1 MIIRAFV
8 ILVMAYSLSAC
19 SWFGWG
25 KEDTT
30 EPPAELVDFDEKIR
44 INELW
49 SNSTGSGAEE
59 LYLKLKPGIDGER
72 VFATNHEG
80 DVYAFHAKT
89 GEKLWEAELEKRVSG
104 GTGVGEYKVFVG
116 TSDAEVIALDQ
127 SDGKVSWIA
136 RVSSEV
142 LSAPVASNGIVV
154 IRTGDG
160 KLFGLNATTGKRLW
174 IYDRTI
180 PVLTL
185 RGTSS
190 PVVVNNMVLAG
201 FANGKL
207 VSLNLASG
215 KQIWETTIAAPRG
228 RSELERMVD
237 IDADPVVIGNLVYVV
252 TFQGFMSVID
262 LHTGQILW
270 TRKMSSSAGI
280 NVDRSN
286 MYVSDSDGHIW
297 AFTRDSGRGL
307 WKQEMLH
314 ARQISAPVVQGD
326 YVVVGDL
333 EGYLHWIS
341 REDGSF
347 VARERADSAPIIAAP
362 VVADDILYVVSKE
375 GDLAAYR
382 IER

>member
-8 ILVMAYSLSAC
+8 ILVMTYSLSAC

-25 KEDTT
+25 SEDTS
-30 EPPAELVDFDEKIR
+30 EPPAELVSFDER
-44 INELW
+44 INIEELW
-49 SNSTGSGAEE
+49 SAGVGSGADEF
-59 LYLKLKPGIDGER
+59 YLKLKPAVDGER
-72 VFATNHEG
+72 LFATNHEG
-80 DVYAFHAKT
+80 EVFAYNAKT
-89 GEKLWEAELEKRVSG
+89 GEKLWETELEKRVSG
-104 GTGVGEYKVFVG
+104 GVGADEDKVFVG

-127 SDGKVSWIA
+127 ASGSVSWIA

-142 LSAPVASNGIVV
+142 LSAPVINSGIVV
-154 IRTGDG
+154 VRTGDG
-160 KLFGLNATTGKRLW
+160 KLFGINTDTGKRLW
-174 IYDRTI
+174 VYDRTI

-190 PVVVNNMVLAG
+190 PVVTNNIVLAG

-207 VSLNLASG
+207 VSLNLNTG
-215 KQIWETTIAAPRG
+215 KQIWETAVAAPRG

-237 IDADPVVIGNLVYVV
+237 IDADPVVVGNLVYVV

-286 MYVSDSDGHIW
+286 MYVSDSEGHIW

-307 WKQEMLH
+307 WKQDMLH
-314 ARQISAPVVQGD
+314 ARHISAPAVQGD
-326 YVVVGDL
+326 YIVVGDL

-347 VARERADSAPIIAAP
+347 VARERVDSAPILAAP
-362 VVADDILYVVSKE
+362 C
-375 GDLAAYR
+375 
-382 IER
+382 

>member
-1 MIIRAFV
+1 MIVRAFV

-25 KEDTT
+25 SEDTS
-30 EPPAELVDFDEKIR
+30 EPPAELVDFDER
-44 INELW
+44 IEIEELW
-49 SNSTGSGAEE
+49 SAGVGSGADEF
-59 LYLKLKPGIDGER
+59 YLKLKPAVDGER
-72 VFATNHEG
+72 LFATNHEG
-80 DVYAFHAKT
+80 EVFAYHAKT
-89 GEKLWEAELEKRVSG
+89 GEKHWETELEKRISG
-104 GTGVGEYKVFVG
+104 GVGAGEDKVFVG

-127 SDGKVSWIA
+127 TSGTVSWVT

-142 LSAPVASNGIVV
+142 LSAPVVQSGIVV
-154 IRTGDG
+154 VRTGDG
-160 KLFGLNATTGKRLW
+160 KLFGLNTDTGKRLW
-174 IYDRTI
+174 VYDRTI

-190 PVVVNNMVLAG
+190 PVVSNNIVLAG

-207 VSLNLASG
+207 VSLNLKTG
-215 KQIWETTIAAPRG
+215 KEIWETAVAAPRG

-252 TFQGFMSVID
+252 TFQGFMSVVD

-286 MYVSDSDGHIW
+286 MYVADNDGHIW

-314 ARQISAPVVQGD
+314 ARHLSTPAVQDD

-347 VARERADSAPIIAAP
+347 AARERVDSAPVIAAP
-362 VVADDILYVVSKE
+362 IVVDDILYVISKE

-382 IER
+382 IVR